1 MDHLPR
7 HEHRNLSPKATSGM
21 DRMIAPFLSAK
32 ICSSSSFSGRIKVP
46 FSYNADARPLDKKP
60 TFQQESVR
68 NWPPWGAKSVRVLR
82 AEASG
87 PSSKIFAPATLRALR
102 PLFGL
107 SCACSKAAAAQ
118 KRKSAATSTF
128 CTYYSIRASDYTHQI
143 VPIHSNFLWYPINQ
157 RRSTTHNR
165 QLLCIVC
172 QLFRY

>member
-118 KRKSAATSTF
+118 KRKSAKAQQPQPFAHIIPSEQAITHIKLFPSTQTS
-128 CTYYSIRASDYTHQI
+128 SGIQ
-143 VPIHSNFLWYPINQ
+143 
-157 RRSTTHNR
+157 
-165 QLLCIVC
+165 
-172 QLFRY
+172 